1 MLKSLCVLSAVALL
15 GACSHHRPKN
25 VSKPY
30 HVSNSFLDVIKTK
43 KPGKPEADKRFPA
56 STKTIPGLKEFLVA
70 LRANPDYLKAPVGN
84 EVIKENSGTS
94 QGQEWKDQD
103 KAVYIKQTRDGY
115 FALVNIEDSPV
126 NFSLYETKR
135 IDDVEDDL
143 RRLEHVKSFKKV
155 SETKFIMTFGLPSS
169 EFPGLCQ
176 LDIDLTKS
184 SELQG
189 ASSCKDEAGR
199 LVYETKVISVKS
211 IKVQDYVSSLK
222 SVKLEVYPNS
232 LDCGMI
238 TVEGGEEPT
247 CFDSV
252 KDKEERDWSYLL
264 K

>member
-1 MLKSLCVLSAVALL
+1 MLKSVCVLSALALL
-15 GACSHHRPKN
+15 GACSHHQPKK

-30 HVSNSFLDVIKTK
+30 HVSKSFLDVIKTK
-43 KPGKPEADKRFPA
+43 KPGKPEQDKRFPA
-56 STKTIPGLKEFLVA
+56 STKTIPGLKEFMVA
-70 LRANPDYLKAPVGN
+70 LKANPSFLKAPVGH
-84 EVIKENSGTS
+84 EVIKENSGTY

-103 KAVYIKQTRDGY
+103 KAVYLKQTRDGH
-115 FALVNIEDSPV
+115 FALENTEDSPV
-126 NFSLYETKR
+126 NFRLYETQR
-135 IDDVEDDL
+135 IDGVEDDL
-143 RRLEHVKSFKKV
+143 RGLEHVKSFKKL
-155 SETKFIMTFGLPSS
+155 SETKFIMTFSMPSS

-176 LDIDLTKS
+176 LEIDLTKS

-189 ASSCKDEAGR
+189 SSCKDESGK
-199 LVYETKVISVKS
+199 LVSETKVISVKS
-211 IKVQDYVSSLK
+211 IKVQDYISSLK

-252 KDKEERDWSYLL
+252 KDEEERDWSYLL